1 MTKVTQIGLVLQ
13 IMLNFGVAYR
23 DAGYPYSECTLLKI
37 VKLSEL
43 NNNANKKR

>member
-23 DAGYPYSECTLLKI
+23 DAGYPYSECTLLDI
-37 VKLSEL
+37 VKL
-43 NNNANKKR
+43 